1 MMLTNKRSFVGW
13 LVLLICLPYLI
24 SLFSLAVEIAS
35 NCDTESVDCLLH
47 KRIFPFAV
55 SYFALGFVTV
65 WITFSKSAYWRVMV
79 WVFLVISIAMVI
91 YDFHRS
97 PGLSFWET
105 IQIKTYALRVMF
117 DKGDAMTFVFL
128 FGKDF
133 LNSFLLFLACAI
145 MLLTRHEPPYTKQV

>member
-1 MMLTNKRSFVGW
+1 MLTNKRSFVGW

-24 SLFSLAVEIAS
+24 SLFSLVVEITS

-55 SYFALGFVTV
+55 AYFALGFVTV
-65 WITFSKSAYWRVMV
+65 WIAFSKSSYWRVMV

-91 YDFHRS
+91 YDFHIS
-97 PGLSFWET
+97 PGLSLLET
-105 IQIKTYALRVMF
+105 IQIKTYALRVML

-145 MLLTRHEPPYTKQV
+145 MLRTRHENKG